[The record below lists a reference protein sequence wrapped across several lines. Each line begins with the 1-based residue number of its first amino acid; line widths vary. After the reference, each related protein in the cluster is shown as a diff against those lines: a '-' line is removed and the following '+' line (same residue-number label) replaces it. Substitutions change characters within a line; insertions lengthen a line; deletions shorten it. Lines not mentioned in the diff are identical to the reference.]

1 MLRMLST
8 ILLALDAT
16 ALYLSTLVGPAPVG
30 SPGGL
35 VPSVSEIMT
44 FDTVSENVTQS
55 YGWLSTDAS
64 VRTSC
69 SLSTSPLEA
78 PLTGV
83 GDTLDLYTV
92 CSDRSS
98 SSILSKTSL
107 LGSNTYT
114 PLGSTTIF
122 QNTTVSRLA
131 TDNGTNFYI
140 LSRIEGGNST
150 VWLVSSGTNAVVVSD
165 TRDDGWQLQHLT
177 VLGGQLFGIGNQLG
191 NLQRTL
197 VSWGRVLPIARQPPQ
212 RYPGL
217 SGNLGPTLSTFAFS
231 DPNTLWI
238 VSGGQLLLYI
248 YNKQTFAWTVGGY
261 YMFNTTFTV
270 PSAILMGSRPPVVK
284 FHGVSATQ
292 LMEFTFPI
300 PTAGG
305 TSTSALITKVLRSSE
320 RGKSFRGLSIS
331 NWVLPSPTTTPTL
344 SSSST
349 ASVSSTAT
357 ASATMTSTATVT
369 ATSTA
374 SATMTSMATVI
385 ATSTASATMTSM
397 ATVTATSTASTTQIS
412 VLGLSMTSSTTH
424 IATPILPSLSSS
436 STPSHS
442 PTPSSTPSPTPSRSN
457 GTSPEPPAAAATGN
471 ALTDGEKIG
480 LGFGLTGLVGL
491 LVGCVT
497 LYGCYKSGKLFTL
510 FLKKPRTSYPTH
522 THPSSGPARS
532 IPRSLA
538 PVQLNINPAH
548 IAKLN
553 ETRMSMRIAEE
564 QTQVTEGGGFTVKTI
579 KRTYAPLRVEVGGTS
594 SRTLSPLTNRM
605 GTSV

>member
-1 MLRMLST
+1 MLRMLSIT
-8 ILLALDAT
+8 LLALDAT
-16 ALYLSTLVGPAPVG
+16 ALYLSTLVGPAPIG
-30 SPGGL
+30 SPGSL

-44 FDTVSENVTQS
+44 FDTVSENVSQS

-64 VRTSC
+64 NRVPC

-92 CSDRSS
+92 CSDSSS

-122 QNTTVSRLA
+122 QNTTVSHLA

-140 LSRIEGGNST
+140 LSRTEGGNST
-150 VWLVSSGTNAVVVSD
+150 VWLASSGTNAVVVSD

-191 NLQRTL
+191 NLQRML
-197 VSWGRVLPIARQPPQ
+197 ISWGRVLPIARQPPQ

-217 SGNLGPTLSTFAFS
+217 PGNLGPTLSTFTFS
-231 DPNTLWI
+231 DSNTLWI

-261 YMFNTTFTV
+261 YMFNTTFSV
-270 PSAILMGSRPPVVK
+270 PSAVLMGSRPPVVK

-292 LMEFTFPI
+292 LMEFTIPI

-305 TSTSALITKVLRSSE
+305 TSTSALITKVLRSAE
-320 RGKSFRGLSIS
+320 PGKSFRGLSIS
-331 NWVLPSPTTTPTL
+331 NWILPSPTTTPTL

-357 ASATMTSTATVT
+357 ASATMTS
-369 ATSTA
+369 
-374 SATMTSMATVI
+374 
-385 ATSTASATMTSM
+385 M

-412 VLGLSMTSSTTH
+412 VLGMSMTSSTTPT
-424 IATPILPSLSSS
+424 ATPTLPSLSSS
-436 STPSHS
+436 STPSFTPTPTTTRSFGASASSTPTQSHTPSYS

-457 GTSPEPPAAAATGN
+457 GTSPEPPAAAATGG
-471 ALTDGEKIG
+471 ALTEGEKIG
-480 LGFGLTGLVGL
+480 LGFGLTALVGL

-497 LYGCYKSGKLFTL
+497 LYVCYKSGKLFTL
-510 FLKKPRTSYPTH
+510 FLKKPRTSYPTR
-522 THPSSGPARS
+522 THPSSGRARS

-564 QTQVTEGGGFTVKTI
+564 QTQVTEGGRFTVKTI
-579 KRTYAPLRVEVGGTS
+579 KRTYAPLRVEVGGAS

>member
-1 MLRMLST
+1 MLST
-8 ILLALDAT
+8 VLLALDAT

-35 VPSVSEIMT
+35 VLSVSEIMT
-44 FDTVSENVTQS
+44 FDTVSENITQS
-55 YGWLSTDAS
+55 YGWLSADAS
-64 VRTSC
+64 GRTPC
-69 SLSTSPLEA
+69 SLSTSPLET

-98 SSILSKTSL
+98 SSVLSKTSL

-114 PLGSTTIF
+114 PLGSTIIF

-140 LSRIEGGNST
+140 LSRTEGGNST
-150 VWLVSSGTNAVVVSD
+150 VWLASSGTNAVVVSD

-197 VSWGRVLPIARQPPQ
+197 VSWGRVLPLARQPPQ

-217 SGNLGPTLSTFAFS
+217 PGNLGATLSTFAFS

-238 VSGGQLLLYI
+238 VSAGQLLLYI
-248 YNKQTFAWTVGGY
+248 YNKQTFTWTVGGY

-284 FHGVSATQ
+284 FHGVSPTQ
-292 LMEFTFPI
+292 LMEFTIPI

-305 TSTSALITKVLRSSE
+305 TSTSALITKVLRSAE

-357 ASATMTSTATVT
+357 AYATMTST
-369 ATSTA
+369 S
-374 SATMTSMATVI
+374 
-385 ATSTASATMTSM
+385 
-397 ATVTATSTASTTQIS
+397 TVTATSTASTTQIS
-412 VLGLSMTSSTTH
+412 VLDMSMTSSTTPT
-424 IATPILPSLSSS
+424 ATPTLSSLSSS
-436 STPSHS
+436 STPSSTPTPTTTRSFGASASSTPTQSFTPSYS

-471 ALTDGEKIG
+471 ALTEGEKIG
-480 LGFGLTGLVGL
+480 LGFGLTGLIGL

-497 LYGCYKSGKLFTL
+497 LYVCYKSGKLFTL
-510 FLKKPRTSYPTH
+510 FLKKPTAIRPSR
-522 THPSSGPARS
+522 THPSSGRARS

-553 ETRMSMRIAEE
+553 ETRMSMRLAEE
-564 QTQVTEGGGFTVKTI
+564 QTQVTEGGGFTVKTT
-579 KRTYAPLRVEVGGTS
+579 KRTYAPLRVEVGGAS
-594 SRTLSPLTNRM
+594 SRTLSPLMNRM
-605 GTSV
+605 DTSV

>member
-8 ILLALDAT
+8 VLLALDAT

-35 VPSVSEIMT
+35 VLSVSEIIT
-44 FDTVSENVTQS
+44 FDTVSENITQS
-55 YGWLSTDAS
+55 YGWLSADAS
-64 VRTSC
+64 GRTPC

-83 GDTLDLYTV
+83 GDTFDLYTV

-98 SSILSKTSL
+98 SSVLSKTSL

-114 PLGSTTIF
+114 PLGSTIIF

-140 LSRIEGGNST
+140 LSRTEGENST
-150 VWLVSSGTNAVVVSD
+150 VWLASSGTNAVVVSD

-197 VSWGRVLPIARQPPQ
+197 VSWGRVLPLARQPPQ

-217 SGNLGPTLSTFAFS
+217 PGNLGATLSTFAFS

-238 VSGGQLLLYI
+238 VSAGQLLLYI
-248 YNKQTFAWTVGGY
+248 YNKQTFTWTVGRY

-284 FHGVSATQ
+284 FHGVSPTQ
-292 LMEFTFPI
+292 LMEFTIPI

-305 TSTSALITKVLRSSE
+305 TSTSALITKVLRSAE

-349 ASVSSTAT
+349 ASVSSIAT
-357 ASATMTSTATVT
+357 AYATMTST
-369 ATSTA
+369 S
-374 SATMTSMATVI
+374 
-385 ATSTASATMTSM
+385 
-397 ATVTATSTASTTQIS
+397 TVTATSTASTTQIS
-412 VLGLSMTSSTTH
+412 VLDMSMTSSTTPT
-424 IATPILPSLSSS
+424 ATPTLSSLSSS
-436 STPSHS
+436 STPSSTPTPTTTRSFGASASSTPTQSFTPSYS
-442 PTPSSTPSPTPSRSN
+442 PTLSSTPSPTPSRSN

-471 ALTDGEKIG
+471 VLTEGEKIG
-480 LGFGLTGLVGL
+480 LGFGLTGLIGL

-497 LYGCYKSGKLFTL
+497 LYVCYKSGKLFTL
-510 FLKKPRTSYPTH
+510 FLKKPTAIRPSR
-522 THPSSGPARS
+522 THPSSGRARS

-553 ETRMSMRIAEE
+553 ETRMSMRLAEE
-564 QTQVTEGGGFTVKTI
+564 QTQVTEGRGFTVKTI
-579 KRTYAPLRVEVGGTS
+579 KRTYAPLRVEVGGAS
-594 SRTLSPLTNRM
+594 SRTLSPLMNRM